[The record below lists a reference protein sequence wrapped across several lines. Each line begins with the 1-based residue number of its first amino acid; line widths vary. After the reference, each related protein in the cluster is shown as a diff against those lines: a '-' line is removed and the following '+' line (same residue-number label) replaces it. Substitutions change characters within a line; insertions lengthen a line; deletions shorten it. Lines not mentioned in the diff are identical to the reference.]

1 MALRKDQS
9 ILLLAGLA
17 SLVVWLFPFFRPF
30 LLPLVYYNTHIHE
43 LCHALAAVVT
53 GGDVERILVYAN
65 GNGVTSVF
73 GGSPWLLASSG
84 YVGSAIVG
92 GMLIAGSRTEKG
104 ARRTLW
110 TAAGFLLFS
119 LLFFV
124 RGETIGVVSAI
135 SWIAVLFGLGHWL
148 KQDKVIF
155 AAQFLGIQQCITS
168 AHAFLVLLQ
177 LTAFTDQHND
187 AKLLEDATRIPALV
201 SSVSWLV
208 ISAAIVF
215 LTVRHAWST
224 KPK

>member
-17 SLVVWLFPFFRPF
+17 SLVVWLFPIFRPF

-43 LCHALAAVVT
+43 LCHALAGVAT
-53 GGDVERILVYAN
+53 GGHVKEIIVRAN
-65 GNGVTSVF
+65 GSGVTSVF
-73 GGSPWLLASSG
+73 GGSAWLLASSG

-92 GMLIAGSRTEKG
+92 GMLIAGSRTERG

-110 TAAGFLLFS
+110 IAAGFLLFS

-124 RGETIGVVSAI
+124 RGELIGVVSAI
-135 SWIAVLFGLGHWL
+135 SWIAVLSACAHWL

-187 AKLLEDATRIPALV
+187 AKILQEAAGIPAIV
-201 SSVSWLV
+201 SSVVWLM

-215 LTVRHAWST
+215 MTIRRAWST